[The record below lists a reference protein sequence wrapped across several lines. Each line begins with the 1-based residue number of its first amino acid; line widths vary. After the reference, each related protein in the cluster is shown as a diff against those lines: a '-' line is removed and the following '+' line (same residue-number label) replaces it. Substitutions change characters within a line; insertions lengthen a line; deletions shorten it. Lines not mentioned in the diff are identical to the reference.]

1 MSEAGIIP
9 GTMSALDDDYV
20 TVPGQLFALMSF
32 VAPTGT
38 NQKND
43 KFGMKIRGC
52 FATKEEANSHVKRLQ
67 QADGVTDIYL
77 VDMYKWLLIPPDP
90 NAVDNHEYQE
100 DFLNNLVKGY
110 RESQLLA
117 KQHFNE
123 RKEAIKRDGLD
134 QHLLEHEKMPAPAE
148 GDTSSAVDPAMF
160 EGTDPLLAARETA
173 AASARQ
179 APESHA
185 VPALSDA
192 PSTSSTS
199 ATSPTSANASD

>member
-1 MSEAGIIP
+1 
-9 GTMSALDDDYV
+9 MSALDDDYV

-52 FATKEEANSHVKRLQ
+52 FATRDEANSHVKRLQ
-67 QADGVTDIYL
+67 QVDGVTDIYL

-90 NAVDNHEYQE
+90 NAVADHEYQE
-100 DFLNNLVKGY
+100 TFLNDLVKGY

-134 QHLLEHEKMPAPAE
+134 QHLLEHEKVPAPVEA
-148 GDTSSAVDPAMF
+148 DTTTVARAMF
-160 EGTDPLLAARETA
+160 EATDPLLAARE
-173 AASARQ
+173 ASAGEGQ
-179 APESHA
+179 GEGPESHA
-185 VPALSDA
+185 VPNLESDESDDA
-192 PSTSSTS
+192 PTS
-199 ATSPTSANASD
+199 N